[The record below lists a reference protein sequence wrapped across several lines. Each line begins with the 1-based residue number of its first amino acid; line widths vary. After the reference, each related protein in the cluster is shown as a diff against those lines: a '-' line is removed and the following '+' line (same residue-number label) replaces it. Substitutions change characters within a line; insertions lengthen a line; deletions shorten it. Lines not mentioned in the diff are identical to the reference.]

1 MSQTD
6 QMSSSEKKP
15 YASPELLEW
24 GSLEEITLSS
34 GTSGDDGLAGSGG
47 V

>member
-1 MSQTD
+1 MPQTD
-6 QMSSSEKKP
+6 HMSNSEKKP

-34 GTSGDDGLAGSGG
+34 GSTGGDGLAGSGG